1 MQATLRSIWAKH
13 TLHFVRNDNASKMN
27 EATKYTIRA
36 LVCLMLCFGMAKA
49 HAQECGCTD
58 PRALNYNPSAT
69 VNDGSC
75 VYEQTTVIPYF
86 TTALSDTLNGT
97 SGLVFFDEML
107 FTHNDHYDQSLFLI
121 DTTDAHIIE
130 QLQFSGILFQD
141 VEDCDHDSLYV
152 YLGDMGNNNSGNR
165 TDLHFLRILKSSQHC
180 DNPIIDTIW
189 FSYAD
194 QTDFS
199 PQQGNTTD
207 FDCEAFVVVG
217 DSIYLFTK
225 QWTTQHTVLYA
236 MPKTPGMHVAH
247 RKSEY
252 AVNGLVT
259 SACYL
264 LESQQIVLSG
274 YSSLLQPFVV
284 LLYDYSGNDFFS
296 GNKRK
301 ISLDLPFH
309 QVEAIAHRGAY
320 HFFLTNE
327 YISQNGVS
335 ITAKFHKLD
344 LSNYLVPITPE
355 SLSEWQENQGFE
367 LFPNPTDDVLYIDGL
382 PFDSGRYEIYNGMG
396 QLVQKGQCGR
406 GMNMIRLDSLTS
418 GIYFIK
424 VRAEGMNRVK
434 SFVIK

>member
-1 MQATLRSIWAKH
+1 
-13 TLHFVRNDNASKMN
+13 MN
-27 EATKYTIRA
+27 EASKYTIRA
-36 LVCLMLCFGMAKA
+36 LVCLLLCLSLAKA

-75 VYEQTTVIPYF
+75 TYPQTTVSPYF
-86 TTALSDTLNGT
+86 STALSDTLNGT
-97 SGLVFFDEML
+97 SGLVFFDDML
-107 FTHNDHYDQSLFLI
+107 FTHNDHGDQSLYRI
-121 DTTDAHIIE
+121 DTADAHIIE
-130 QLQFSGILFQD
+130 QLQFSNIPFLD
-141 VEDCDHDSLYV
+141 VEDCDHDDLYV
-152 YLGDMGNNNSGNR
+152 YLGDMGNNNAGNR
-165 TDLHFLRILKSSQHC
+165 TDLHLLRILKPSLHS

-199 PQQGNTTD
+199 PSSSNATD

-225 QWTTQHTVLYA
+225 QWTTQHTALYSLPQTA
-236 MPKTPGMHVAH
+236 GTHVAQ
-247 RKSEY
+247 RKSEFD
-252 AVNGLVT
+252 VNGLVT

-264 LESQQIVLSG
+264 PESQQIVLCG
-274 YSSLLQPFVV
+274 YSNTLQPFVV
-284 LLYDYSGNDFFS
+284 LLYDYQGNDFFS

-301 ISLDLPFH
+301 MSLNLHYH
-309 QVEAIAHRGAY
+309 QVEAITHRGAY

-327 YISQNGVS
+327 YITQYGVS

-355 SLSEWQENQGFE
+355 SLSEWLENQDFE

-382 PFDSGRYEIYNGMG
+382 PFDTGRYEIYNDMG
-396 QLVQKGQCGR
+396 KLVQKGQCER
-406 GMNMIRLDSLTS
+406 GMNMIWLDSLTS
-418 GIYFIK
+418 GIYHIK

-434 SFVIK
+434 NFVIE